1 MSRDVGW
8 RSNPHVWVCLWRGKG
23 SGRSKSCGKIEGT
36 SKLVL
41 KCASS
46 NVPQLRVGYNPATH
60 HYHPALENPR
70 PHPIL
75 QTWTERWSAESSMS
89 HAICRKGS
97 PWYTKPSNLSRLTSL
112 TFWDVWLGT
121 KKKLTPN
128 TSHLIGGMF
137 RIPFCKVWLGQ
148 PKEFTRLGD
157 TKPSQCSGFSITSHS
172 MWKDASKL

>member
-1 MSRDVGW
+1 MSNTTHFFVQMMSRDVGW

-89 HAICRKGS
+89 YAICKKGS
-97 PWYTKPSNLSRLTSL
+97 PHIQSHQTYPGWPASPSLGTSGWEPKKNWRQIQATSL
-112 TFWDVWLGT
+112 AECF
-121 KKKLTPN
+121 
-128 TSHLIGGMF
+128 
-137 RIPFCKVWLGQ
+137 
-148 PKEFTRLGD
+148 
-157 TKPSQCSGFSITSHS
+157 
-172 MWKDASKL
+172 ASRFARYGWVSLRNLPG